1 MTKRI
6 LTYLLRAA
14 GLAWPL
20 VLSQAPACADGHPND
35 PFWRGDAHRNAAG
48 RRHDHD
54 SARQARAHGEILPI
68 ADILRMVRA
77 EVPGDVIEV
86 ELEREENRG
95 TTGWTY
101 EIEILTPDGR
111 LLKLAVDAK
120 HGRILD
126 REED

>member
-1 MTKRI
+1 MTRRT
-6 LTYLLRAA
+6 LTYLLCAA
-14 GLAWPL
+14 GLAWTL
-20 VLSQAPACADGHPND
+20 VLAQAPACADDHPGD
-35 PFWRGDAHRNAAG
+35 SFGRGDAHRNAAG

-86 ELEREENRG
+86 ELEREEDRG
-95 TTGWTY
+95 TACWTY

-126 REED
+126 REDD